1 MANSALLVLEDGS
14 VFKGTAIGATGSAV
28 GEVVFNTSMTGYQEI
43 LTDPSYAEQL
53 ITLTYPHIG
62 NTGTNEEDVEADKIW
77 SKGLIIRDLPL
88 VASNFRQQQTLSE
101 YLKAKGVVGI
111 ADIDTRR
118 LTRILRDK
126 GAQNGCIICSDE
138 LDESSALA
146 QAKAFPGLK
155 GMDLAKVVS
164 ITEPKTWTEG
174 SWELGK
180 GYVTPSEFKYHVV
193 AFDYGVKNNILRM
206 LADRGCKVTL
216 VPAQTPAEDLSLI
229 HI

>member
-1 MANSALLVLEDGS
+1 M
-14 VFKGTAIGATGSAV
+14 
-28 GEVVFNTSMTGYQEI
+28 
-43 LTDPSYAEQL
+43 
-53 ITLTYPHIG
+53 
-62 NTGTNEEDVEADKIW
+62 
-77 SKGLIIRDLPL
+77 
-88 VASNFRQQQTLSE
+88 
-101 YLKAKGVVGI
+101 GI

-146 QAKAFPGLK
+146 QAKDFPGLK

-180 GYVTPSEFKYHVV
+180 GYVTPSET
-193 AFDYGVKNNILRM
+193 NI
-206 LADRGCKVTL
+206 TL
-216 VPAQTPAEDLSLI
+216 WHTTTA
-229 HI
+229 